1 MESFLNGM
9 NRVRR
14 ELKEAGQ
21 EEVVPEKLEG
31 YRRRYDEIVAE
42 GRIQNRV
49 TRGRIAKKEEAALLK
64 RLEKHKENHL
74 LFLQDFQVHYS
85 NNMSE
90 KDLRVCKGR
99 EKMAGGFRT
108 ERGLQ
113 IYCNIMSFIET
124 IKRRKENIFS
134 SIAALMNGKPVKI

>member
-9 NRVRR
+9 NQVRR

-21 EEVVPEKLEG
+21 EEVVPEKLNG

-42 GRIQNRV
+42 GRIQNRM

-64 RLEKHKENHL
+64 RLEKYKENHL

-108 ERGLQ
+108 EEGLKL
-113 IYCNIMSFIET
+113 YCNIMSFIET

>member
-9 NRVRR
+9 NHERR

-21 EEVVPEKLEG
+21 EEVAPEKLER

-42 GRIQNRV
+42 GRIQNRI
-49 TRGRIAKKEEAALLK
+49 TRGRIAKKEEEALLK
-64 RLEKHKENHL
+64 RLEKYKENHL
-74 LFLQDFQVHYS
+74 LFLRDFQVHYS

-108 ERGLQ
+108 EGGLR
-113 IYCNIMSFIET
+113 IYCNIMSFIKT